1 MRPLLHRQKE
11 LDLITGAMDAVRHSA
26 GGGSVVVVTGGLGMG
41 KTTLLRAL
49 PTLAERRGI
58 RVVTASGAVH
68 ERDFDFG
75 VLGQLLTPV
84 LPGTA
89 IALPGDC
96 AGPPAG
102 SEQDGGLLALV
113 AEHSARTP
121 LLMLVDDLQWAD
133 VPSLRW
139 LGRLAGRVAE
149 LRVTLV
155 VTLREGDPGEDGPQ
169 LHQLAEQASRVL
181 RLRPLPPDG
190 TADLVGALT
199 GRPVDPACAQAFHEL
214 TGGHPLLLTATL
226 DALAGAG
233 EGAADDI
240 RAIHEARPA
249 ALHERFAVVLRD
261 QPMPVREFAT
271 ALAVL
276 GDGAD
281 EELTGRLAGLDD
293 TGRSEA
299 VRVLR
304 RLGLLAE
311 GPVPRFVHPVVGDA
325 VEEAM
330 TPAEAE
336 SIRVHAALLLHQGG
350 HPAERAAA
358 QLLAAASCHEDWALD
373 VLRAAVSAALRRSA
387 PHTAARYLRRALLG
401 TSSEG
406 PDRAELLV
414 ELASIERDFAPRAAL
429 RHFAQA
435 LLLFADTDTD
445 QRALVAGRIPPFLLD
460 GCPPAT
466 IDAVVRTAAE
476 LGDAATLTGTARR
489 HALRLEARLRHA
501 ALAGPGELATCGGRL
516 RALGPAPCLD
526 TAAERE
532 LVTVLLHGATMAQ
545 QVTAAEAVPL
555 AERLLQHE
563 PAAPD
568 HVHTALPLLTD
579 ILVASDSLGTIGPWL
594 HTAYDRARRE
604 DADVPRALI
613 AVELSHLTLA
623 RGDLTK
629 ARAYAGEA
637 LALDITDWATLQTLA
652 AVVLA
657 ALEARDTALCERL
670 LSGTRED
677 TVQGCRPSLRRLI
690 HGSAAALRDDL
701 PTALDCFLDWGRAA
715 ERAHWRNPAIAPWR
729 SWASALHYRMGRP
742 DRAHDLMDE
751 EYARALSWGSPVA
764 IGRAQRGK
772 GAITEGARGLELLR
786 ESAATLERTVNTLER
801 ARTSLLLGRR
811 LLAAGRETEAE
822 YRLTRAREEG
832 LACGAPWI
840 AERAGRALHGIAG
853 FQGADAVAA
862 LTRTERR
869 VAGLAARG
877 ASNKAI
883 AERLEVSSR
892 AVEKH
897 LTHAYRK
904 LRIDGRT
911 GLAAMARLLSDET
924 GPVAPVAPIA
934 PRATGDNRTEP
945 KPLRYRR

>member
-1 MRPLLHRQKE
+1 MRPLFHRQKE
-11 LDLITGAMDAVRHSA
+11 LDLISGALDAVCHGA
-26 GGGSVVVVTGGLGMG
+26 GGGSMVVVTSGTGMG
-41 KTTLLRAL
+41 KTALLRAL
-49 PTLAERRGI
+49 PALAESRGI

-68 ERDFDFG
+68 ERGFDFG
-75 VLGQLLTPV
+75 VLSQLLAPL

-89 IALPGDC
+89 GALGGEC
-96 AGPPAG
+96 AGPSVG
-102 SEQDGGLLALV
+102 SERDAGLLALV
-113 AEHSARTP
+113 AEHSARKP
-121 LLMLVDDLQWAD
+121 LLMLVDDVQWAD
-133 VPSLRW
+133 VSSVRW
-139 LGRLAGRVAE
+139 LGRLAAR
-149 LRVTLV
+149 LPRLCVTLV
-155 VTLREGDPGEDGPQ
+155 LALREGDPGEDEPH
-169 LHQLAEQASRVL
+169 LHHLTERAPSVL
-181 RLRPLPPDG
+181 RLRPLPPEG
-190 TADLVGALT
+190 TVDVVRAHF
-199 GRPVDPACAQAFHEL
+199 GRPVDPARAQACHEA
-214 TGGHPLLLTATL
+214 TGGHPLLVTAIL
-226 DALAGAG
+226 DALTAAGSGAG
-233 EGAADDI
+233 EAALGDV
-240 RAIHEARPA
+240 RAIREIRPDG
-249 ALHERFAVVLRD
+249 LRERFAVVLRS
-261 QPMPVREFAT
+261 QRPSVWEFAT

-311 GPVPRFVHPVVGDA
+311 GPVLRFVHPVVGDA

-336 SIRVHAALLLHQGG
+336 STRLHAALLLHQGG

-358 QLLAAASCHEDWALD
+358 QLLSAASCDEDWALD
-373 VLRAAVSAALRRSA
+373 VLRAAATAALRRTA
-387 PHTAARYLRRALLG
+387 PDAAARYLRHALLG
-401 TSSEG
+401 SSPEG
-406 PDRAELLV
+406 PDRAELLA
-414 ELASIERDFAPRAAL
+414 ELATIERDFAPRAAL

-435 LLLFADTDTD
+435 LLLLPDTGR
-445 QRALVAGRIPPFLLD
+445 RAQVAGRIPPFLLD

-466 IDAVVRTAAE
+466 IDTVVRTAAE
-476 LGDAATLTGTARR
+476 LGAPASLTAATRR

-501 ALAGPGELATCGGRL
+501 AVAGPGEPVTYGDRL
-516 RALGPAPCLD
+516 RAMGPAPCLD

-532 LVTVLLHGATMAQ
+532 LVTVLLHGAAMSQ
-545 QVTAAEAVPL
+545 EVTAAEAVPL

-604 DADVPRALI
+604 NADVPRAVI
-613 AVELSHLTLA
+613 AVELTHLALA
-623 RGDLTK
+623 RGDLGQ
-629 ARAYAGEA
+629 ARAHAGEA
-637 LALDITDWATLQTLA
+637 LDLDITDWATLQTLA

-657 ALEARDTALCERL
+657 ALEARDAELCERL
-670 LSGTRED
+670 LSGSRED
-677 TVQGCRPSLRRLI
+677 AAHSHRPSLRLLI
-690 HGSAAALRDDL
+690 RGSAAALRHDL
-701 PTALDCFLDWGRAA
+701 PTALRCFLDWGRTA

-742 DRAHDLMDE
+742 GQAHDLMDE
-751 EYARALSWGSPVA
+751 EYARAMSWGSPVA
-764 IGRAQRGK
+764 IGRAQRGR
-772 GAITEGARGLELLR
+772 GAITEGERGLGLLR
-786 ESAATLERTVNTLER
+786 ESAATLERTANALER

-811 LLAAGRETEAE
+811 LLAAGREAEAE
-822 YRLTRAREEG
+822 HRLTRAREEG

-840 AERAGRALHGIAG
+840 AERAGRALHTIAG
-853 FQGADAVAA
+853 SQGADAVAA

-869 VAGLAARG
+869 VAGLAAHG

-904 LRIDGRT
+904 LRIDGRAE
-911 GLAAMARLLSDET
+911 LAPMARLLSD
-924 GPVAPVAPIA
+924 ADH
-934 PRATGDNRTEP
+934 RARP
-945 KPLRYRR
+945 